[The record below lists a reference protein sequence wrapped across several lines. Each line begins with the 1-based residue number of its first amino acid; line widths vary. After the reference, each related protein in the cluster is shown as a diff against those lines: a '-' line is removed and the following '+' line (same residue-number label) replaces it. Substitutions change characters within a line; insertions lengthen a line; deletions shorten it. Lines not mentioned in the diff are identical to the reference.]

1 MSLKQQLKKEL
12 IENSDIPIK
21 FIPRTTVYNLSL
33 MVCVLCQVVKPSDPE
48 SLYNF
53 LRDRIHEGKTK
64 DIYQRLLRVRGL
76 FNISTSD
83 TSPGIVNDQHKHQE
97 QIPLDQ
103 LAPGAP
109 GAPGLKATK

>member
-21 FIPRTTVYNLSL
+21 FIPRTTTYNLSL

-48 SLYNF
+48 SLYSF

-83 TSPGIVNDQHKHQE
+83 ASLGIVNNQHQE
-97 QIPLDQ
+97 HSKENSLDQ
-103 LAPGAP
+103 
-109 GAPGLKATK
+109 

>member
-33 MVCVLCQVVKPSDPE
+33 MVCALCQVVKPSDPE

-64 DIYQRLLRVRGL
+64 DIYQRLLRVRGV
-76 FNISTSD
+76 FNILTSN
-83 TSPGIVNDQHKHQE
+83 TPPGIVNDQHQE
-97 QIPLDQ
+97 HSKENPLDQ
-103 LAPGAP
+103 
-109 GAPGLKATK
+109 